1 MIFEKL
7 FINYYT
13 LAKKNN
19 KELEHLK
26 LVNKSVRLTTFV
38 LTISIVYFFFLIVY
52 LSNTFFQFN
61 LPSSSFKWELIIS
74 ISILVLFFDY
84 FFQKKMNKKY
94 PDKVEFKYSKKVFQ
108 IYILTSIY
116 LIGPPILLF
125 LSLIIF

>member
-7 FINYYT
+7 FINYYI

-19 KELEHLK
+19 KELTHTRLIE
-26 LVNKSVRLTTFV
+26 KSTRLTTFV
-38 LTISIVYFFFLIVY
+38 LTFSIVYLFFL
-52 LSNTFFQFN
+52 LSYFVDTFFQYN
-61 LPSSSFKWELIIS
+61 LPLRTYKWELIIA
-74 ISILVLFFDY
+74 ISTLVLLFDY
-84 FFQKKMNKKY
+84 FFKKSLMKKY
-94 PDKVEFKYSKKVFQ
+94 PNNLETTYSKKVFH

>member
-13 LAKKNN
+13 FAKKNN
-19 KELEHLK
+19 KELTHTK
-26 LVNKSVRLTTFV
+26 LIEKSTRLTTFV
-38 LTISIVYFFFLIVY
+38 LTLSVVYLFFLLVYIVD
-52 LSNTFFQFN
+52 TFFQYN
-61 LPSSSFKWELIIS
+61 LPLRTYKWELIIT
-74 ISILVLFFDY
+74 ISTLVLLFDY
-84 FFQKKMNKKY
+84 FFKKSMMKKY
-94 PDKVEFKYSKKVFQ
+94 PNNLEATYSKKVFH